1 MESLW
6 LLTME
11 TLSLHHELK
20 NKKTM
25 TQVLLAST
33 EQIRIVVE
41 EAIQKH
47 LYNNVSAL
55 ETEKEDILSPK
66 DVCKLLKVSP
76 KTLQT
81 LRDERR
87 IPFCQSGR
95 KIWFLRSDVIHY
107 VNKNRIDSRR

>member
-1 MESLW
+1 
-6 LLTME
+6 ME
-11 TLSLHHELK
+11 TMIL
-20 NKKTM
+20 T
-25 TQVLLAST
+25 ST
-33 EQIRIVVE
+33 EQLKVVVE
-41 EAIQKH
+41 EVLQKH